1 LLHKRVGKYTIY
13 QSNEKCLVRGATTS
27 ERRLIMTFLQKLEWR
42 VKVTRSMLEP
52 QNNQD
57 HVSEPNQEQ
66 PGRLKYYNESQ
77 S

>member
-1 LLHKRVGKYTIY
+1 
-13 QSNEKCLVRGATTS
+13 
-27 ERRLIMTFLQKLEWR
+27 MTFLQKLEWR